1 MGQRFDRED
10 FDLPDDK
17 ALPGEIQPTPH
28 VLVGDQAF
36 GLKKYT
42 TRPFPYEQSKDDLR
56 KETFNTR
63 LCRARRVV
71 ENAFGI
77 LTMKFRLFFRPI
89 EMKVEKIFIVNLY
102 SLSSSQLFK
111 IKEV

>member
-36 GLKKYT
+36 GLKKVH
-42 TRPFPYEQSKDDLR
+42 D
-56 KETFNTR
+56 ETFS
-63 LCRARRVV
+63 
-71 ENAFGI
+71 I
-77 LTMKFRLFFRPI
+77 
-89 EMKVEKIFIVNLY
+89 
-102 SLSSSQLFK
+102 
-111 IKEV
+111 